1 MITAC
6 VIMIAF
12 HVCTFVHCTS
22 SDTQSDKSDHD
33 LQTMDPGYP
42 VGQVTTNDQSSD
54 TDGVRDCNPNDE
66 CWITRPVHPFVSLKS
81 TRSEDRSQE
90 HEV

>member
-42 VGQVTTNDQSSD
+42 VGQVTTNESRGIRK
-54 TDGVRDCNPNDE
+54 GVRDCNPNEE
-66 CWITRPVHPFVSLKS
+66 CCITRPVHPFVSLKS
-81 TRSEDRSQE
+81 TRSADRNQA
-90 HEV
+90 HEM